1 MRNFLVFILGLLIVA
16 LFFSVKH
23 DNEIS
28 KVKINFSTESS
39 NEDNSGYK
47 YIEPHITRTGKFV
60 KGHIR
65 KPVSTNK
72 NAYKNRAR
80 SRYYY
85 ETHKNIIKE
94 RRRNNE

>member
-1 MRNFLVFILGLLIVA
+1 MRIFLLFILGLLIIA
-16 LFFSVKH
+16 LFFSVKR
-23 DNEIS
+23 DNEI
-28 KVKINFSTESS
+28 S